1 MPRAAAVPKSAVR
14 AFVDAAQENR
24 HLPKPT
30 PIKAMKH
37 QVASIKFGMKAPAM
51 FDMSDP
57 GTGKTYVQ
65 IMLFAKRRKKGEKL
79 LVIAPKSLLE
89 PAWEDDI
96 KKFSPDLRTSVARAE
111 NREAAFAADADVY
124 ITNTDAVT
132 WLGKKPKS
140 FWAGFTD
147 IVVDEGT
154 SFKHHTSQRS
164 RALNNIKK
172 FFKRRALL
180 TGTPNSNSITDV
192 WNQANFLDDGKR
204 LGGSFFAF
212 RQAVCI
218 PKQVGSRKEMVQ
230 WEDKPGAEEAV
241 FALLADITVR
251 HKFEDCIDIPENLQ
265 YTVQYKLAPKQ
276 LRAYKEMA
284 MTQIA
289 ALGKGKAISAINAAA
304 VTTKLLQI
312 ASGAVYEH
320 EGKYHLIDSGRY
332 ELVLDLVEERKHS
345 LVFYLWQHQRDY
357 LVEQAKKRKIK
368 FCLYDSSAA
377 QSVRTQMI
385 KDYQNGFYQV
395 MFAHPQSAAHGLT
408 LTRGTAT
415 IWPSPTYNLEHFVQG
430 NKRTYR
436 NGQKSKTETIVV
448 IAPDT
453 LEEKVYEKLQ
463 EKNVRM
469 MNLLD
474 LFMP

>member
-1 MPRAAAVPKSAVR
+1 MPKAAAVKEVVMNSP
-14 AFVDAAQENR
+14 
-24 HLPKPT
+24 PKPK
-30 PIKAMKH
+30 PMKH
-37 QVASIKFGMKAPAM
+37 QVTSINFGAKSKLM

-65 IMLFAKRRKKGEKL
+65 IALFAKRRKKGERL

-89 PAWEDDI
+89 PAWENDI
-96 KKFSPDLRTSVARAE
+96 GKFAPELRVSVARAE
-111 NREAAFAADADVY
+111 NREKAFAADADVY
-124 ITNTDAVT
+124 ITNTDATT
-132 WLGKKPKS
+132 WLGKQPKA
-140 FWAGFTD
+140 FFAKFKHLV
-147 IVVDEGT
+147 IDEST

-164 RALNNIKK
+164 RALVKIKDH
-172 FFKRRALL
+172 FEYRSIL
-180 TGTPNSNSITDV
+180 TGTPNSNTITDV
-192 WNQANFLDDGKR
+192 WNQVNILDGGKR
-204 LGGSFFAF
+204 LGPSFFAF

-218 PKQVGSRKEMVQ
+218 PKQVGSKKEMVQ

-251 HKFEDCIDIPENLQ
+251 HRFEDCIDIPPNMQ
-265 YTVQYKLAPKQ
+265 YTVPYKLAPKQ
-276 LRAYKEMA
+276 MRAYKEMA

-289 ALGKGKAISAINAAA
+289 ALGKDKAVTAINAAA

-320 EGKYHLIDSGRY
+320 TGTYHLIDAGRY
-332 ELVLDLVEERKHS
+332 ELTLDLVEERQHS

-357 LVEQAKKRKIK
+357 LVEQAKKRGIK
-368 FCLYDSSAA
+368 YCLFDSSAA
-377 QSVRTQMI
+377 EATRTQMI

-415 IWPSPTYNLEHFVQG
+415 IWPSVTYNLEHFVQG
-430 NKRTYR
+430 NKRTFR
-436 NGQKSKTETIVV
+436 NGQKSKTETIVIV
-448 IAPDT
+448 APGT
-453 LEEKVYEKLQ
+453 IEEKVYEKLQ
-463 EKNVRM
+463 GKNVRM

-474 LFMP
+474 LFT

>member
-1 MPRAAAVPKSAVR
+1 MATAK
-14 AFVDAAQENR
+14 
-24 HLPKPT
+24 
-30 PIKAMKH
+30 PIKLAAMVH
-37 QVASIKFGMKAPAM
+37 QAVSIKFGGKAPRL

-57 GTGKTYVQ
+57 GTGKTFVQ
-65 IMLFAKRRKKGEKL
+65 IKLYAKRRKKGEKM

-89 PAWEDDI
+89 PAWEADI
-96 KKFSPDLRTSVARAE
+96 NKFAPELRVSVARAD
-111 NREAAFAADADVY
+111 NRAAAFEVDADVY
-124 ITNTDAVT
+124 VTNTDAVV
-132 WLGKKPKS
+132 WLGKQSKAFFKD
-140 FWAGFTD
+140 FKHIT
-147 IVVDEGT
+147 VDELT
-154 SFKHHTSQRS
+154 TFKHHTSQRS
-164 RALNNIKK
+164 RALNKIKVH
-172 FFKRRALL
+172 FPYRSGLS
-180 TGTPNSNSITDV
+180 GTPNPNTITDV
-192 WNQANFLDDGKR
+192 WNQVNFLDDGKR
-204 LGGSFFAF
+204 LGNSFFAF
-212 RQAVCI
+212 RAATCI

-251 HKFEDCIDIPENLQ
+251 HRFEDCIDIPANLQ
-265 YTVQYKLAPKQ
+265 YTVPYKLGQKQ
-276 LRAYKEMA
+276 MRAYKEMA

-289 ALGKGKAISAINAAA
+289 ALGTGKAVTAINAAA

-320 EGKYHLIDSGRY
+320 TGKYHLVDPGRY
-332 ELVLDLVEERKHS
+332 ELTLDLVEERKHS

-357 LVEQAKKRKIK
+357 LVEHAKKRGIK

-415 IWPSPTYNLEHFVQG
+415 IWPSVTYNLEHFVQG
-430 NKRTYR
+430 NKRVFR
-436 NGQKSKTETIVV
+436 NGQKSKTETI
-448 IAPDT
+448 IILAPDT

-463 EKNVRM
+463 GKNVRM

-474 LFMP
+474 LFT